1 MMFEKG
7 KLLRRLL
14 WIKLIMAALVL
25 LVLFHARFKNV
36 EVRHKTF
43 FANNIPISQATA
55 PDIGVNY
62 YADLARSFLH
72 GHTYLLGPY
81 NQEIAI
87 IDNPYGVEAYE
98 KKIIIQDASYFEG
111 RYYLYFGPLPAV
123 LHAIGRIVTGGYLTD
138 WIVGNFFLAMV
149 FFGFLKI
156 LQKIGDDSNLNASK
170 RKYAILCIS
179 LMFANPIMA
188 NYLLAFANSNALS
201 RMMAIYLFLFGLWW
215 AAFAKNNKE
224 LMLGLLIMSLS
235 ILCKYNFFVNVCLAY
250 LFIYLK
256 HEKDEG
262 LNVRKVFASA
272 LFVLGG
278 IIASHLAYNYA
289 RFGSA
294 LDFGMKYQTNSLD
307 FVHNGSP
314 LIIHPKLGFI
324 VASVIERA
332 YEYFFSFPTFDPSA
346 NVFRLNYVPLLQI
359 KERFYNEG
367 FVGLFV
373 ACPVTI
379 YLAYKF
385 YTYSE
390 DWEYRTSML
399 KAAPMLVVL
408 VYTVGL
414 YFFFILS
421 FVFYSSEILLGIMCA
436 LIALPK
442 YVENYLSE
450 NVCWILLVAGLLA
463 VPLIRS

>member
-1 MMFEKG
+1 MFEVDG
-7 KLLRRLL
+7 LLRRPFF
-14 WIKLIMAALVL
+14 IKLIMAALVL

-36 EVRHKTF
+36 EVRHKTL

-81 NQEIAI
+81 HPEIAI

-123 LHAIGRIVTGGYLTD
+123 LHAVGRIVTGSYLTD
-138 WIVGNFFLAMV
+138 WIVGNFFLVMV

-156 LQKIGDDSNLNASK
+156 LTKIDADSNLIASN

-179 LMFANPIMA
+179 LMFANPVMA

-201 RMMAIYLFLFGLWW
+201 RIMAIYLFLFGLWW
-215 AAFAKNNKE
+215 AAFAKDDKE
-224 LMLGLLIMSLS
+224 LILGLVLMGLS

-256 HEKDEG
+256 HKKAEG
-262 LNVRKVFASA
+262 FNVRKVSASA

-278 IIASHLAYNYA
+278 VMALHLVYNYV

-324 VASVIERA
+324 VVSIIERA
-332 YEYFFSFPTFDPSA
+332 YEYFFSFPTFDASE
-346 NVFRLNYVPLLQI
+346 NVFRLNHVPLLQI
-359 KERFYNEG
+359 NDRFYNEG

-379 YLAYKF
+379 YLACKF
-385 YTYSE
+385 YTYSK
-390 DWEYRTSML
+390 DLEYSSSVQR
-399 KAAPMLVVL
+399 AAPMLAML
-408 VYTVGL
+408 AYTAGV

-421 FVFYSSEILLGIMCA
+421 FVFYSSEILLGIMCV

-442 YVENYLSE
+442 YVGNYLSE
-450 NVCWILLVAGLLA
+450 NVCWALLVAGLLA